1 VILTDKLRLLRLIS
15 EQPFEEQEAEVLRRL
30 CQEGGLYT
38 ERLIERLGLS
48 QIVLLLSQWHARFR
62 KSLSFAPSE
71 MRGPVTPRGRGLE
84 PRPKVLCAF
93 TSVLDRVVDQAG
105 LTRLLPWASGL
116 MGLSLDELLDQATLR
131 ARSGQNS
138 QGGSLSAMV
147 LDPLDVVAALFH
159 FFRHPPALKPAI
171 GNLTL
176 RHQLEAFLAE
186 LPPGRLRQILGG
198 ASAVA
203 ADILAELGM
212 KASFYTLYH
221 SPAQARRHG
230 PLTYRLELET
240 GQNSEPIT
248 YRPAQRAGTYDIA
261 SLTLNH
267 PTSSSIAF
275 VYQAGFTLGN
285 VQAAQADGVIFRRAP
300 QSKKEERPWDRICLH
315 PTRGQSVALPAPDAE
330 DEWPW
335 LPGFMRWW
343 VEGNTLHLAFADE
356 ETVRRIA
363 ADHHYLI
370 LSGLSPAT
378 FAPGEGLASRELAAQ
393 IRSLAEGGATL
404 HLELGF
410 VVSAR
415 PEPGRKA
422 RPEPGRRGH
431 PERDEGLGTQDQ
443 PNGGAAPEGTI
454 APLAEAISG
463 LVSSAGI
470 NDTELAL
477 LTSLSDFCVPVS
489 PHRSAVFQRYQRAVA
504 LVQRLGLQRLYVHG
518 NDVDLILRQ
527 NGSPEAMRREI
538 ETDLFAKGVVVLAIL
553 QRSLE
558 DWPSHAIQ
566 LAPVLLWKGFQAL
579 IAFAWDLVD
588 QRGQGQGA
596 NLSYFKEVVE
606 TGYVLADSPEGYAVA
621 VVPVMWPTLP
631 RGIYPG
637 GAGDICSSVS
647 LVYSGF

>member
-62 KSLSFAPSE
+62 KSLAPI
-71 MRGPVTPRGRGLE
+71 TPRGRGLE

-116 MGLSLDELLDQATLR
+116 LGLSLDELLDQATLR
-131 ARSGQNS
+131 ARSGWNS

-147 LDPLDVVAALFH
+147 HDPLDVVAALLY

-171 GNLTL
+171 GNPTL

-203 ADILAELGM
+203 ADILAELGVE
-212 KASFYTLYH
+212 ARFYTMYH

-230 PLTYRLELET
+230 PLTHRLELKS

-248 YRPAQRAGTYDIA
+248 YRSAQRAGTYDIA
-261 SLTLNH
+261 SLTLDH

-315 PTRGQSVALPAPDAE
+315 PTRGQSVALSTPDAE
-330 DEWPW
+330 DEWLW
-335 LPGFMRWW
+335 LPGFVRWW
-343 VEGNTLHLAFADE
+343 VEGNILHLAFADE

-363 ADHHYLI
+363 GDHHYLI
-370 LSGLSPAT
+370 LSGLSTATFSPLSSST

-410 VVSAR
+410 VVSAPR
-415 PEPGRKA
+415 PEPRPEPRRRA
-422 RPEPGRRGH
+422 RPEQ
-431 PERDEGLGTQDQ
+431 DEGLGMKDQ
-443 PNGGAAPEGTI
+443 PNGGVAPEGTI

-470 NDTELAL
+470 NDNELAL

-518 NDVDLILRQ
+518 NDVDLILRR

-538 ETDLFAKGVVVLAIL
+538 EADLFAKGVVVLAVL

-596 NLSYFKEVVE
+596 NLSYFKEVIE
-606 TGYVLADSPEGYAVA
+606 TGYALADSPEGYAVA

>member
-62 KSLSFAPSE
+62 KSLAPI
-71 MRGPVTPRGRGLE
+71 TPRGRGLE
-84 PRPKVLCAF
+84 TRPKVLCAF

-105 LTRLLPWASGL
+105 LTQLLPWASGL
-116 MGLSLDELLDQATLR
+116 MGLSLDELLDQAGLR
-131 ARSGQNS
+131 VQSGQNS

-147 LDPLDVVAALFH
+147 HDPLDVVAALLY

-176 RHQLEAFLAE
+176 RHQLDAFLAG

-203 ADILAELGM
+203 ADILAELGVE
-212 KASFYTLYH
+212 ARFYTMYH

-261 SLTLNH
+261 SLTLDH

-300 QSKKEERPWDRICLH
+300 QSKEEERPWDRIGLH
-315 PTRGQSVALPAPDAE
+315 PTRGQSVALSAPDAE
-330 DEWPW
+330 DEWLW
-335 LPGFMRWW
+335 LPGFVRWW
-343 VEGNTLHLAFADE
+343 VEGDTLHLAFADG

-363 ADHHYLI
+363 ADHHYLV

-378 FAPGEGLASRELAAQ
+378 FAPGEGLASTELAAQ
-393 IRSLAEGGATL
+393 MRSLAEGGATL
-404 HLELGF
+404 HLELG
-410 VVSAR
+410 
-415 PEPGRKA
+415 
-422 RPEPGRRGH
+422 
-431 PERDEGLGTQDQ
+431 
-443 PNGGAAPEGTI
+443 GAAPEEAI

-470 NDTELAL
+470 NDNELAL

-538 ETDLFAKGVVVLAIL
+538 ESDLFAKGVVVLAIL

>member
-62 KSLSFAPSE
+62 KSLAPI
-71 MRGPVTPRGRGLE
+71 TPRGRGLE
-84 PRPKVLCAF
+84 TRPKVLCAF

-105 LTRLLPWASGL
+105 LTQLLPWASGL
-116 MGLSLDELLDQATLR
+116 MGLSLDELLDQAGLR
-131 ARSGQNS
+131 VQSGQNS

-147 LDPLDVVAALFH
+147 HDPLDVVAALLY

-176 RHQLEAFLAE
+176 RHQLDAFLAG

-203 ADILAELGM
+203 ADILAELGVE
-212 KASFYTLYH
+212 ARFYTMYH

-261 SLTLNH
+261 SLTLDH

-300 QSKKEERPWDRICLH
+300 QSKEEERPWDRIGLH
-315 PTRGQSVALPAPDAE
+315 PTRGQSVALSAPDAE
-330 DEWPW
+330 DEWLW
-335 LPGFMRWW
+335 LPGFVRWW
-343 VEGNTLHLAFADE
+343 VEGDTLHLAFADG

-363 ADHHYLI
+363 ADHHYLV

-378 FAPGEGLASRELAAQ
+378 FAPGEGLASTELAAQ

-415 PEPGRKA
+415 PEL
-422 RPEPGRRGH
+422 GRRGH

-443 PNGGAAPEGTI
+443 PNGGAAPEEAI

-470 NDTELAL
+470 NDNELAL

-538 ETDLFAKGVVVLAIL
+538 EADLFAKGVVVLAIL

-596 NLSYFKEVVE
+596 DLSYFKEVVE

>member
-1 VILTDKLRLLRLIS
+1 MILTDKLRILRLIS
-15 EQPFEEQEAEVLRRL
+15 EQPFEEQEAEILRQL

-62 KSLSFAPSE
+62 KSLSPGLSETKGPAP
-71 MRGPVTPRGRGLE
+71 PRGRGLE
-84 PRPKVLCAF
+84 PRPTVLCAF

-105 LTRLLPWASGL
+105 LNWLLPWAAGV
-116 MGLSLDELLDQATLR
+116 MGLSPDEFLGRVARR
-131 ARSGQNS
+131 ARSGRNA
-138 QGGSLSAMV
+138 QGGSLSAIV
-147 LDPLDVVAALFH
+147 HDLLDVVAAILY

-186 LPPGRLRQILGG
+186 LPPGQLRQVLGG

-203 ADILAELGM
+203 ADILAELGVE
-212 KASFYTLYH
+212 ARFYTMYH

-230 PLTYRLELET
+230 PLARRLDLEP
-240 GQNSEPIT
+240 GQIA
-248 YRPAQRAGTYDIA
+248 YRPAQRAGTYRA
-261 SLTLNH
+261 AALTFDH
-267 PTSSSIAF
+267 PTASSIAF

-285 VQAAQADGVIFRRAP
+285 VQADQADGVIFRRAP
-300 QSKKEERPWDRICLH
+300 QSKSEERPWDRIWLH
-315 PTRGQSVALPAPDAE
+315 PTRGQTVTLSTPDAE
-330 DEWPW
+330 DEWLW
-335 LPGFMRWW
+335 LPGFVRWW
-343 VEGNTLHLAFADE
+343 VEGNALHLAFTDE

-363 ADHHYLI
+363 GDHHYLI

-378 FAPGEGLASRELAAQ
+378 FSPLSCSTFAPGEEVAARELAAQ
-393 IRSLAEGGATL
+393 MRSLAEGGATL
-404 HLELGF
+404 HLELG
-410 VVSAR
+410 
-415 PEPGRKA
+415 
-422 RPEPGRRGH
+422 
-431 PERDEGLGTQDQ
+431 
-443 PNGGAAPEGTI
+443 GAAPEEAI

-463 LVSSAGI
+463 LVPSVGI
-470 NDTELAL
+470 NDNELAL
-477 LTSLSDFCVPVS
+477 LTSLSDLRVPVS

-504 LVQRLGLQRLYVHG
+504 LAQRLGLQRLYIHG

-527 NGSPEAMRREI
+527 NGSPEAMRQEI
-538 ETDLFAKGVVVLAIL
+538 EADLFAKGVVVLAIL

-566 LAPVLLWKGFQAL
+566 LAPVLLWNGFQAL

-588 QRGQGQGA
+588 QRGQDEG
-596 NLSYFKEVVE
+596 LFKEVIE
-606 TGYVLADSPEGYAVA
+606 TGYALADSPQGYAVA

-631 RGIYPG
+631 PGIYPG

-647 LVYSGF
+647 LVYAGF

>member
-1 VILTDKLRLLRLIS
+1 MILTDKLRLLRLIS

-62 KSLSFAPSE
+62 KSLAPI
-71 MRGPVTPRGRGLE
+71 TPRGRGLE

-105 LTRLLPWASGL
+105 LTQLLPWAAGL
-116 MGLSLDELLDQATLR
+116 MGLSLDELLDQAALR

-138 QGGSLSAMV
+138 QGVSLSAMV
-147 LDPLDVVAALFH
+147 HDPLDVVAALLH

-176 RHQLEAFLAE
+176 RRQLEAFLAE

-203 ADILAELGM
+203 ADILAELGVE
-212 KASFYTLYH
+212 ARFYTLYH

-230 PLTYRLELET
+230 PLTHRLELET

-261 SLTLNH
+261 SLTLDH

-285 VQAAQADGVIFRRAP
+285 VQAAQADGMIFRRAP

-315 PTRGQSVALPAPDAE
+315 PTQGRSVALSAPDAE
-330 DEWPW
+330 DEWLW
-335 LPGFMRWW
+335 LPGFVRWW
-343 VEGNTLHLAFADE
+343 VEGDTLHLAFADE

-378 FAPGEGLASRELAAQ
+378 FASGEGLASRELAAQ

-410 VVSAR
+410 VVSDR
-415 PEPGRKA
+415 
-422 RPEPGRRGH
+422 
-431 PERDEGLGTQDQ
+431 PERDEGPGTKDQ
-443 PNGGAAPEGTI
+443 PNGGADPEGTI

-470 NDTELAL
+470 NDNELAL
-477 LTSLSDFCVPVS
+477 LTRLSDFRVPVS
-489 PHRSAVFQRYQRAVA
+489 LHRSAVFQRYQRAVA

-538 ETDLFAKGVVVLAIL
+538 EADLFAKGVVVLAIL

-606 TGYVLADSPEGYAVA
+606 TGYVLADPPEGYAVA

>member
-1 VILTDKLRLLRLIS
+1 VILSDKLRILRLIS

-62 KSLSFAPSE
+62 KSLS
-71 MRGPVTPRGRGLE
+71 PVPPRGRGLK
-84 PRPKVLCAF
+84 PRPTVLCAF

-105 LTRLLPWASGL
+105 LSRLLPWAAGV
-116 MGLSLDELLDQATLR
+116 MGLSPDEFLSRAARR
-131 ARSGQNS
+131 ARSGRNA
-138 QGGSLSAMV
+138 QGGSLSAIV
-147 LDPLDVVAALFH
+147 HDLLDVVAAILY
-159 FFRHPPALKPAI
+159 FFRRPPALKPTI

-186 LPPGRLRQILGG
+186 LPPGQLRQVLGG

-203 ADILAELGM
+203 AEILAELGVE
-212 KASFYTLYH
+212 ARFYTMYH

-230 PLTYRLELET
+230 PLARRLELEP
-240 GQNSEPIT
+240 GQIA
-248 YRPAQRAGTYDIA
+248 YRPAQRSGTYRA
-261 SLTLNH
+261 AGLTFDH
-267 PTSSSIAF
+267 PTASSIAF

-285 VQAAQADGVIFRRAP
+285 VQADQADGVIFRRAP
-300 QSKKEERPWDRICLH
+300 QNKNEERPWDQIWLH
-315 PTRGQSVALPAPDAE
+315 PIRGQAVTLSAPDAE
-330 DEWPW
+330 DEWLW
-335 LPGFMRWW
+335 LPGFVHWW
-343 VEGNTLHLAFADE
+343 VEGSILHLAFADE

-363 ADHHYLI
+363 AEHHYLI

-378 FAPGEGLASRELAAQ
+378 FAPGEGLAARELAAQ
-393 IRSLAEGGATL
+393 MCSLAESGAIL
-404 HLELGF
+404 HLELG
-410 VVSAR
+410 
-415 PEPGRKA
+415 
-422 RPEPGRRGH
+422 
-431 PERDEGLGTQDQ
+431 
-443 PNGGAAPEGTI
+443 GAASEETI
-454 APLAEAISG
+454 APLAEAIGG
-463 LVSSAGI
+463 LVPSAGI
-470 NDTELAL
+470 NDNELAL
-477 LTSLSDFCVPVS
+477 LTSLSDFRVPVS

-504 LVQRLGLQRLYVHG
+504 LAQRLGLQRLYVHG

-538 ETDLFAKGVVVLAIL
+538 EADLFAKGVVVLAIL

-579 IAFAWDLVD
+579 IAFTWDLVD
-588 QRGQGQGA
+588 QRGQDEA
-596 NLSYFKEVVE
+596 LFKELVE
-606 TGYVLADSPEGYAVA
+606 TGYALADSPEGYAVA

-631 RGIYPG
+631 PGIYPG

-647 LVYSGF
+647 LVYTGF

>member
-1 VILTDKLRLLRLIS
+1 
-15 EQPFEEQEAEVLRRL
+15 
-30 CQEGGLYT
+30 
-38 ERLIERLGLS
+38 
-48 QIVLLLSQWHARFR
+48 
-62 KSLSFAPSE
+62 
-71 MRGPVTPRGRGLE
+71 
-84 PRPKVLCAF
+84 
-93 TSVLDRVVDQAG
+93 
-105 LTRLLPWASGL
+105 
-116 MGLSLDELLDQATLR
+116 
-131 ARSGQNS
+131 
-138 QGGSLSAMV
+138 
-147 LDPLDVVAALFH
+147 
-159 FFRHPPALKPAI
+159 
-171 GNLTL
+171 
-176 RHQLEAFLAE
+176 
-186 LPPGRLRQILGG
+186 
-198 ASAVA
+198 
-203 ADILAELGM
+203 
-212 KASFYTLYH
+212 
-221 SPAQARRHG
+221 
-230 PLTYRLELET
+230 
-240 GQNSEPIT
+240 
-248 YRPAQRAGTYDIA
+248 
-261 SLTLNH
+261 
-267 PTSSSIAF
+267 
-275 VYQAGFTLGN
+275 
-285 VQAAQADGVIFRRAP
+285 
-300 QSKKEERPWDRICLH
+300 
-315 PTRGQSVALPAPDAE
+315 VALSAPDAE
-330 DEWPW
+330 DEWLW
-335 LPGFMRWW
+335 LPGFVRWW
-343 VEGNTLHLAFADE
+343 VEGDTLHLAFADE

-415 PEPGRKA
+415 PE
-422 RPEPGRRGH
+422 RG
-431 PERDEGLGTQDQ
+431 EGLGAKDQ
-443 PNGGAAPEGTI
+443 PNGGVAPEGTI
-454 APLAEAISG
+454 APLAEVISG

-470 NDTELAL
+470 NDNELAL
-477 LTSLSDFCVPVS
+477 LTSLSDFRVPVS
-489 PHRSAVFQRYQRAVA
+489 SHRSAVFQRYQRAVA

-538 ETDLFAKGVVVLAIL
+538 EADLLAKGVVVLAIL

>member
-62 KSLSFAPSE
+62 KSLAPI
-71 MRGPVTPRGRGLE
+71 TPRGRGLE
-84 PRPKVLCAF
+84 TRPKVLCAF

-105 LTRLLPWASGL
+105 LTQLLPWASGL
-116 MGLSLDELLDQATLR
+116 MGLSLDELLDQAGLR
-131 ARSGQNS
+131 VQSGQNS

-147 LDPLDVVAALFH
+147 HDPLDVVAALLY

-176 RHQLEAFLAE
+176 RHQLDAFLAG

-203 ADILAELGM
+203 ADILAELGVE
-212 KASFYTLYH
+212 ARFYTMYH

-261 SLTLNH
+261 SLTLDH

-300 QSKKEERPWDRICLH
+300 QSKEEERPWDRIGLH
-315 PTRGQSVALPAPDAE
+315 PTRGQSVALSAPDAE
-330 DEWPW
+330 DEWLW
-335 LPGFMRWW
+335 LPGFVRWW
-343 VEGNTLHLAFADE
+343 VEGDTLHLAFADG

-363 ADHHYLI
+363 ADHHYLV

-378 FAPGEGLASRELAAQ
+378 FAPGEGLASTELAAQ

-415 PEPGRKA
+415 PEL
-422 RPEPGRRGH
+422 GRRGH

-538 ETDLFAKGVVVLAIL
+538 EADLFAKGVVVLAIL

-596 NLSYFKEVVE
+596 DLSYFKEVVE